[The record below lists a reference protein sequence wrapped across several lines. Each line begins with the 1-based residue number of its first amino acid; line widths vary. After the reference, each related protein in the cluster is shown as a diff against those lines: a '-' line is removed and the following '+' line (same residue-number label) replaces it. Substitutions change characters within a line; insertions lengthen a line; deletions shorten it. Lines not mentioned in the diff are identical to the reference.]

1 MRLLPDRYLGIAL
14 LTIAGILAVHS
25 YATDVSVSTV
35 AFQSQYGLT
44 FGIDSTFTAID
55 QGFSNI
61 TSTQTA
67 SVQPCIWL
75 NGTVCNTALTIN
87 HLQYAVALNLKTQPL
102 LLTTY
107 TVTAHWSQNGGSS
120 VLLGQLAVTV
130 SALAI
135 PGQQMTFS
143 FDTAGSSLASPMSL
157 SVVVS

>member
-1 MRLLPDRYLGIAL
+1 MRVLPDRYLGIVL
-14 LTIAGILAVHS
+14 LTVAGMLAIHS

-44 FGIDSTFTAID
+44 FGIASAFTAID

-61 TSTQTA
+61 TTTQTA
-67 SVQPCIWL
+67 SVQPCIWVT
-75 NGTVCNTALTIN
+75 GTVCKTALTIN
-87 HLQYAVALNLKTQPL
+87 HLQYAVALNLKTPPL

>member
-1 MRLLPDRYLGIAL
+1 MRLLPERYLGIVI
-14 LTIAGILAVHS
+14 LTLAGMLVIHS

-44 FGIDSTFTAID
+44 FGIASAFTAID

-75 NGTVCNTALTIN
+75 TGTACNTALTAN
-87 HLQYAVALNLKTQPL
+87 HLQYAIALNLKTPPL

-107 TVTAHWSQNGGSS
+107 TVTVHWSKNGGSS

-130 SALAI
+130 SA
-135 PGQQMTFS
+135 
-143 FDTAGSSLASPMSL
+143 
-157 SVVVS
+157 